1 MSRPSTISYSREQGV
16 AILEF
21 DADHEMNPFSQPR
34 MRELLDLIE
43 AVEDDDTLGAIVL
56 YGGDGRSFAAG
67 GDFKET
73 SEFSTDGH
81 VDSWIDHITD
91 LYTGLLRGRKPIIAA
106 VDGFCIGLGLQIA
119 LCADMRIGSTESTW
133 IMPELKLGIAC
144 TFGGYMLETVVGRSV
159 MQAMV
164 FTSEPW
170 SAQRALSDGLVHELH
185 PSDDVRSIAVAR
197 AAALASWTTAAV
209 QSTRPQVNEGFV
221 DGLEHCRQRGKTA
234 HRAAFGAGEAQ
245 VRMKAVLNGSKER

>member
-1 MSRPSTISYSREQGV
+1 MSQPSTITLSREKGV

-34 MRELLDLIE
+34 MRELLDLVEIVE
-43 AVEDDDTLGAIVL
+43 ADDSLGAIVL
-56 YGGDGRSFAAG
+56 YGGAARSFAAG

-73 SEFSTDGH
+73 SEFSTDDH

-106 VDGFCIGLGLQIA
+106 VDGFCIGLGMQIA
-119 LCADMRIGSTESTW
+119 ICADLRIGSTDSTW

-164 FTSEPW
+164 FSSEPW
-170 SAQRALSDGLVHELH
+170 SAQRALADGLVHELH
-185 PSDDVRSIAVAR
+185 PSSEVRSIAISR
-197 AAALASWTTAAV
+197 AAALASWTKAAV
-209 QSTRPQVNEGFV
+209 QSTRPQVNEAFV
-221 DGLEHCRQRGKTA
+221 AGLEHCRQRGKTA

-245 VRMKAVLNGSKER
+245 LRMKAVLNGSRAR